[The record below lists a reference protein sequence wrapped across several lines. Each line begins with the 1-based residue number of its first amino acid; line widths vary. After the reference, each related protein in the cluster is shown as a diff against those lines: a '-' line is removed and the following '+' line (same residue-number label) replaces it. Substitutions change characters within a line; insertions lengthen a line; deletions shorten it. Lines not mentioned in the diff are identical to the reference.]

1 MKYQLK
7 SIIYINMT
15 VSDVEISRGLV
26 RKCNSLSGAI
36 YIDKAPSID
45 AMLTIVRTTFLS
57 NSAFEGANAV
67 KINMPYIF
75 ETKSDIPDEFLM
87 KCGKVLIEGITFSNN
102 AG

>member
-36 YIDKAPSID
+36 YIDKVPSID
-45 AMLTIVRTTFLS
+45 AMLTIKGTYFLS
-57 NSAFEGANAV
+57 NSALEGANAV

-75 ETKSDIPDEFLM
+75 ETESDIPDEFLV
-87 KCGKVLIEGITFSNN
+87 KCGNVLIEANFFAINLG
-102 AG
+102 